1 MSAALA
7 LREER
12 LIRRVVDSLRAEERR
27 ALAALAFGP
36 GNEVG
41 RWAEIVWYDPKN
53 ADGHALLRLGHDD
66 GDADPRREVMIDDAA
81 LARGLRRAI
90 GSAVEISGIEIE
102 RAIGGHLAIVR
113 PELVERGAP
122 IEGAALASRIVQFA
136 CFESDTEVYYTGA
149 GVES

>member
-1 MSAALA
+1 MSATLT

-12 LIRRVVDSLRAEERR
+12 LIRRVVDSLRVEERR

-36 GNEVG
+36 GNEVE
-41 RWAEIVWYDPKN
+41 RWAEIIWYDPKQTN
-53 ADGHALLRLGHDD
+53 GHALLRLGHDD
-66 GDADPRREVMIDDAA
+66 GNADPRREVTIDDAA

-102 RAIGGHLAIVR
+102 RAIIGHLAAVR
-113 PELVERGAP
+113 PELIERGAL
-122 IEGAALASRIVQFA
+122 IESAALASRIVQFA